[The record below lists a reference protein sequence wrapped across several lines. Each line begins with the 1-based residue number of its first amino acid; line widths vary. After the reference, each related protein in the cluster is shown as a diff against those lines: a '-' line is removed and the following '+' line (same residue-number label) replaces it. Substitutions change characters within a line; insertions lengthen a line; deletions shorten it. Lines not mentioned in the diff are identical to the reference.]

1 MLLFLFLF
9 WFCQIYCSELKLC
22 VFPNYLKNIQEWL
35 PVINTYLFAW
45 NPVCAC
51 KSMGKNPCKLY
62 TKGWQISYQLM
73 QDWRESGADIHFIQE
88 KVEVSRWQL
97 YKHVCFFKSDFFI
110 YILTCKFIR
119 MANQVLMSFWE
130 VMKLI
135 GDSGK
140 PSYLLKENCH

>member
-1 MLLFLFLF
+1 MYSLITWKIFRSYFQWSIHIYLLG
-9 WFCQIYCSELKLC
+9 
-22 VFPNYLKNIQEWL
+22 IQFVPANLW
-35 PVINTYLFAW
+35 
-45 NPVCAC
+45 
-51 KSMGKNPCKLY
+51 KKNPCKLY

-73 QDWRESGADIHFIQE
+73 QDWRESGADIHFLQE
-88 KVEVSRWQL
+88 KVKVSRWQI
-97 YKHVCFFKSDFFI
+97 YKHICFFKSDFFFFVF
-110 YILTCKFIR
+110 ILTCKFIR